1 MCPGGQVIAA
11 ASEAGGVCTNGMS
24 VYARDGQ
31 NANAALLVDVR
42 TQDFPDAHPLSGL
55 TLQRQWEQAAFA
67 AGGGDYRAP
76 AQRAEDFLHDRASR
90 ALGDV
95 TPTYRPGV
103 TMADLRAVLPAYAA
117 AGLKGGIQIFA
128 RQLRG
133 FDHPDAV
140 LTGVEARSSSPLRI
154 PRDRRAAIAACA
166 DCIPRA
172 KAQALRA
179 AFMSAAVDGLRI
191 AQAVAERI

>member
-1 MCPGGQVIAA
+1 MKLSI
-11 ASEAGGVCTNGMS
+11 
-24 VYARDGQ
+24 DKKI
-31 NANAALLVDVR
+31 

-67 AGGGDYRAP
+67 AGGGDYHAP

-154 PRDRRAAIAACA
+154 PRDEGLQSNVRGLYPAGEGAGFAGGI
-166 DCIPRA
+166 
-172 KAQALRA
+172 
-179 AFMSAAVDGLRI
+179 MSAAVDGLRI